1 MLDFQILFS
10 SKFMQDRHGWPLVH
24 IKLDCLVT
32 AAVARCDDLGIYYYN
47 EHTNG
52 LHRSECSI
60 HNLLISTLRGGVG
73 PAFVKRR
80 DVHPFPLSP
89 I

>member
-1 MLDFQILFS
+1 
-10 SKFMQDRHGWPLVH
+10 MQDRHGWPLVH

-32 AAVARCDDLGIYYYN
+32 EAVARCDDLGRYSYN
-47 EHTNG
+47 GHTDG
-52 LHRSECSI
+52 LQQSECSI

-73 PAFVKRR
+73 PASMKHR